1 MLVRSKLDHHFFAL
15 FLDGGCA
22 GLGFSF
28 RMRLLGVA
36 IACSKP
42 QA

>member
-1 MLVRSKLDHHFFAL
+1 MLVRSKLDHHFFA
-15 FLDGGCA
+15 FFFDGGCA

-28 RMRLLGVA
+28 RFLLGVA